1 MDIEN
6 INFVPVKKVFLIR
19 VDNKIMG
26 YTNSEKDA
34 IKILDLYRSKL
45 NYSTFSYENLKK
57 IIYI

>member
-1 MDIEN
+1 MDLEN
-6 INFVPVKKVFLIR
+6 INFVPVEKVFLIR

-34 IKILDLYRSKL
+34 IKILDWYRSKL

>member
-6 INFVPVKKVFLIR
+6 INFVPVEKVFLIK

>member
-6 INFVPVKKVFLIR
+6 INFVPIEKVFLIK

>member
-1 MDIEN
+1 MDLEN
-6 INFVPVKKVFLIR
+6 INFVPVEKVFLIR

-34 IKILDLYRSKL
+34 IKILDSYRSKL